1 MTKHIKPLKSK
12 DSYKQK
18 LQYDIEKAIKPPKIQ
33 PKKIFDGF
41 KENPIPKKKKRKN
54 K

>member
-1 MTKHIKPLKSK
+1 MPKHIKPLKSK
-12 DSYKQK
+12 DTYKQK
-18 LQYDIEKAIKPPKIQ
+18 LQYDVEKAIKPEKIQ

-41 KENPIPKKKKRKN
+41 KEKQIPKKKRKN